1 MSTYTDACN
10 YIDGIPKFAPKT
22 GLDNTEAFLASLD
35 NPHKKYRI
43 VHIAGTNGKGSVAK
57 MISLMLENAGY
68 KTGLFISPH
77 LVKMNE
83 RISINGSD
91 ISDEAFTGEYE
102 LLLDRVKTLQ
112 KEGYAHPAYFE
123 FLFCMAADYFAKN
136 NCDYVVFETGLGG
149 RLDATN
155 TTTAVVSIITSIGF
169 DHMQY
174 LGNTIE
180 EIAGEK
186 AGIIKPG
193 VPVVYNTG
201 NEVADE
207 VIKKTA
213 RERGSEAIAVTEAF
227 EKLPEQVKE
236 AVGFF
241 ASLQAAG
248 YQRDNAMTAA
258 VAFMK
263 LSEAGTVNCQVKT
276 EQEKDALKDASID
289 ADNVK
294 AVSEKS
300 AGETTGRTDW
310 EVCIADALDRFS
322 WPGRMEFLTED
333 IVIDG
338 AHNENAAKRFAESL
352 KALMD
357 SGKWKKLSL
366 LFAVS
371 SDKDYEE
378 IIRIICESLELE
390 DVYVAELDS
399 GRKTAA
405 TTVGSLFQNYRP
417 AGEYWDTY
425 CFNNVKSAW
434 NTAVEEREEGT
445 LLAVVGSLYLVG
457 EIKALLGSEMR

>member
-1 MSTYTDACN
+1 MSAYTDVYN
-10 YIDGIPKFAPKT
+10 YIDEIPKFAPKT
-22 GLDNTEAFLASLD
+22 GLDNTRAYLKSLG
-35 NPHKKYRI
+35 NPEQKYKI
-43 VHIAGTNGKGSVAK
+43 AHIAGTNGKGSVAK
-57 MISLMLENAGY
+57 MMALMLESAGY

-83 RISINGSD
+83 RISINGED
-91 ISDEAFTGEYE
+91 ISDEDFAEEYDLILE
-102 LLLDRVKTLQ
+102 KVKLLQ
-112 KEGYAHPAYFE
+112 EEGYAHPAYFE
-123 FLFCMAADYFAKN
+123 FLFCMAADYFAKQ

-155 TTTAVVSIITSIGF
+155 TTTAVVSIVTSIGF

-186 AGIIKPG
+186 AGIIKQG
-193 VPVVYNTG
+193 VPVIYNTG
-201 NEVADE
+201 NETADE
-207 VIKKTA
+207 VIRKTA
-213 RERGSEAIAVTEAF
+213 KERGSEAIAVTEAF
-227 EKLPEQVKE
+227 EKLPGQMKE

-263 LSEAGTVNCQVKT
+263 LVETGDVKCQAKAVQ
-276 EQEKDALKDASID
+276 EQDALKDAI
-289 ADNVK
+289 ADNNLEIVN
-294 AVSEKS
+294 ACVEN
-300 AGETTGRTDW
+300 
-310 EVCIADALDRFS
+310 ALDKFS
-322 WPGRMEFLTED
+322 WPGRIEFLTEN

-352 KALMD
+352 KALME

-378 IIRIICESLELE
+378 IIRIICENLDLEK
-390 DVYVAELDS
+390 VYVAELNS
-399 GRKTAA
+399 GRKTSAV
-405 TTVGSLFQNYRP
+405 TVGKLFQNYRP

-425 CFNNVKSAW
+425 CFDNVRSAW
-434 NTAVEEREEGT
+434 NTAISEKEEDT

-457 EIKALLGSEMR
+457 EIKSFSD